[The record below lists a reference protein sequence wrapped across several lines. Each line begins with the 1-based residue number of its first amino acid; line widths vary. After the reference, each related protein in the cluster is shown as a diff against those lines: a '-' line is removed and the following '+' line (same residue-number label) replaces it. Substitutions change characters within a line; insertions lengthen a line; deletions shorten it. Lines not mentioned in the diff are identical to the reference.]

1 VADEASEGFDA
12 MLAKKA
18 KQAHKV
24 VDFGDKASSV
34 KATLALRELGS
45 LLQRTTAT
53 LTEWIPA
60 SSSEE
65 KKQGYTKFH
74 LGAALIQQGFP
85 QYITMQGM
93 QQALQQIQDDILP
106 NRPVRQLSDVF
117 RNYHTQVDRF
127 CVCPHTLPA
136 FLHPSSCLTS
146 CKLYSTTQHVMADLG
161 MYKIMKKCLKFAVA
175 PEVEESSDEEAMNIT
190 IEGETMDGKEHSM
203 DMEVEPSIAGRVSD
217 PTRYSLRSVKSVTDD
232 RCHALCLAFRTSCTT
247 VR

>member
-93 QQALQQIQDDILP
+93 QQALQQIQDEILADTAD
-106 NRPVRQLSDVF
+106 RQQLDVF
-117 RNYHTQVDRF
+117 RSYHTQVDRF
-127 CVCPHTLPA
+127 CVS
-136 FLHPSSCLTS
+136 PS
-146 CKLYSTTQHVMADLG
+146 QR
-161 MYKIMKKCLKFAVA
+161 
-175 PEVEESSDEEAMNIT
+175 N
-190 IEGETMDGKEHSM
+190 
-203 DMEVEPSIAGRVSD
+203 
-217 PTRYSLRSVKSVTDD
+217 TRYNLALPESHPLTNPNLLRS
-232 RCHALCLAFRTSCTT
+232 TSWPTWACTKL
-247 VR
+247 